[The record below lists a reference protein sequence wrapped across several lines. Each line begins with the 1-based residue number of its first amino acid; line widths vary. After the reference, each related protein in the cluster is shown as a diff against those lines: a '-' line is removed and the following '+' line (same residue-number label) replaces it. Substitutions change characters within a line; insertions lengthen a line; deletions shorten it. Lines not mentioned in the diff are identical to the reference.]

1 MWPDKNWV
9 WWARTKL
16 YSRLI
21 QAAQRHKG
29 KMNNND
35 VFYTATMAK
44 IHADQGNLAKAAEIY
59 RYLLQQEPDRQ
70 DLIEALVQVEKKRE
84 AKSQDALVALFSEW
98 IDLLFTYTKVNTL
111 NRIRRRLKNDHRE
124 T

>member
-1 MWPDKNWV
+1 
-9 WWARTKL
+9 
-16 YSRLI
+16 
-21 QAAQRHKG
+21 
-29 KMNNND
+29 MNNND

-59 RYLLQQEPDRQ
+59 RHVLQQEPDRQ
-70 DLIEALVQVEKKRE
+70 DLIEALVRVEKKRE

>member
-1 MWPDKNWV
+1 
-9 WWARTKL
+9 
-16 YSRLI
+16 
-21 QAAQRHKG
+21 
-29 KMNNND
+29 MNNND

-44 IHADQGNLAKAAEIY
+44 IHTDQGNLAKAAEIY

-70 DLIEALVQVEKKRE
+70 DLIEALVRVEKKRE
-84 AKSQDALVALFSEW
+84 ARSQDALVALFSEW